1 MQYLVMEVHPAYAIL
16 LDESG
21 RFVKAANLG
30 YETGDT
36 VTSPVLLHTPNEGH
50 ASESPSISHM
60 FKVRYLVATAA
71 CLLIIFLCA
80 QYYSFL
86 FIPYGSIQLRI
97 NPQVQMDVSRSDRV
111 VNLTAMNSDGE
122 DLISGYSYSGKTYQT
137 VADELADRAIS
148 MGYLAQNGE
157 IVISVSGRDSDW
169 NTSSQEKLSQELNQH
184 LEAYTIVIKIGS
196 FEEEPQQTTASP
208 PPTAAPSTAPTRH
221 SDSDEHGQWAEDD
234 DDDDD
239 DDDDNDDDDGDDDD
253 DNDDDDGDDDDDD
266 DDSVPT
272 APPMESAAAVAPSPV
287 PSPPVSHGDVDD
299 ENDDDDDDDD
309 DNDDDNDDNEERDD
323 DGEDSDDDDD

>member
-36 VTSPVLLHTPNEGH
+36 VTSPVLLHTPSEDH
-50 ASESPSISHM
+50 ASESPFISRM
-60 FKVRYLVATAA
+60 FKVRYLTAAAA

-80 QYYSFL
+80 QYYAFL
-86 FIPYGSIQLRI
+86 FIPYGSIRLRI

-157 IVISVSGRDSDW
+157 IVISVSGKDSDW

-196 FEEEPQQTTASP
+196 FEEEPQQGAASP

-221 SDSDEHGQWAEDD
+221 SDPHENSQWVEDD
-234 DDDDD
+234 DDDEDD
-239 DDDDNDDDDGDDDD
+239 DDGNDEDDDDNDD
-253 DNDDDDGDDDDDD
+253 NDDDDD
-266 DDSVPT
+266 DDSIPT
-272 APPMESAAAVAPSPV
+272 APPMESAAAAVPSPV
-287 PSPPVSHGDVDD
+287 PAPPVPAPPVPHEDVDEED
-299 ENDDDDDDDD
+299 DDGDNDDGSDDDDEEDDD
-309 DNDDDNDDNEERDD
+309 DD